1 MDGPF
6 LMMKYSGIL
15 LTILVLGCENETTD
29 LDDILTN
36 PLDENQ
42 VIYDVPENFLIRN
55 GPSIGFESVY

>member
-6 LMMKYSGIL
+6 LMKYLSGIL
-15 LTILVLGCENETTD
+15 LILLVLGCENETTD

-42 VIYDVPENFLIRN
+42 VTYEVPAFIFNPSRYDVDR
-55 GPSIGFESVY
+55 